1 MKETIK
7 QYLERHGFGHFS
19 PKAVLFDMDGV
30 IYDSMPNHAK
40 AWNEAMNSY
49 GLNMPFSMAYEYEGM
64 RGIETIK
71 VITRQQWER
80 EASDEEATKMYQH
93 KSRLFAAHCQETP
106 ATIMPGIKSLMQQI
120 KAQGMKIC
128 VVTGSGQ
135 HTLLDKLQNDFEGM
149 VCKDLM
155 VTAFDVKHGKPNP
168 EPYIIGMQKCG
179 VDPWETIVIENAPL
193 GVRAAHAAHCFTIAV
208 NTGPLPDAML
218 TKEGADLV
226 YSNMEMLSDDWK
238 QLMNEV

>member
-1 MKETIK
+1 MNKAIQ
-7 QYLERHGFGHFS
+7 QYLERHGFGHLS

-30 IYDSMPNHAK
+30 IYNSMPNHAK

-71 VITRQQWER
+71 VITRQQWKR
-80 EASDEEATKMYQH
+80 EVSDEEATKMYQH
-93 KSRLFAAHCQETP
+93 KSRLFATHCQETP
-106 ATIMPGIKSLMQQI
+106 ATIMPGVKSLMQQI

-135 HTLLDKLQNDFEGM
+135 HTLLDKLQNDFDGM
-149 VCKDLM
+149 VCRELM

-208 NTGPLPDAML
+208 NTGPLPAAML
-218 TKEGADLV
+218 IKEGADLV
-226 YSNMEMLSDDWK
+226 YSKMEMLSDDWQK
-238 QLMNEV
+238 LMDV

>member
-1 MKETIK
+1 MNKAIQ
-7 QYLERHGFGHFS
+7 QYLERHGFGHLS

-30 IYDSMPNHAK
+30 IYNSMPNHAK

-71 VITRQQWER
+71 VITRQQWKR
-80 EASDEEATKMYQH
+80 EVSDEEATKMYQH
-93 KSRLFAAHCQETP
+93 KSRLFATHCQETP

-135 HTLLDKLQNDFEGM
+135 HTLLDKLQNDFDGM
-149 VCKDLM
+149 VCKELM
-155 VTAFDVKHGKPNP
+155 VTAFDVKNGKPNP

-193 GVRAAHAAHCFTIAV
+193 GVRAAYAAHCFTIAV
-208 NTGPLPDAML
+208 NTGPLPAAML
-218 TKEGADLV
+218 IKEGADLV
-226 YSNMEMLSDDWK
+226 YPKMEMLSDDWQK
-238 QLMNEV
+238 LMDV

>member
-1 MKETIK
+1 MNKAIQ
-7 QYLERHGFGHFS
+7 QYLERHGFGHLS

-30 IYDSMPNHAK
+30 IYNSMPNHAK

-71 VITRQQWER
+71 VITRQQWKR
-80 EASDEEATKMYQH
+80 EVSEEEATKMYQH
-93 KSRLFAAHCQETP
+93 KSRLFATHCQETP

-135 HTLLDKLQNDFEGM
+135 HTLLDKLQNDFDGM

-179 VDPWETIVIENAPL
+179 VEPWETIVIENAPL

-208 NTGPLPDAML
+208 NTGPLPAAML
-218 TKEGADLV
+218 IKEGADLV
-226 YSNMEMLSDDWK
+226 YSKMEMLSDDWQK
-238 QLMNEV
+238 LMDV